1 MHKYLF
7 TVVTLFIMISKKED
21 NFLNVILCPIYSV
34 EYIIVHSIK
43 MKNTYYNIESL
54 LLYRKLKKMITK
66 HYLEQGL
73 IL

>member
-1 MHKYLF
+1 M
-7 TVVTLFIMISKKED
+7 VTLFIMISKKED

-54 LLYRKLKKMITK
+54 LLYSKLKK
-66 HYLEQGL
+66 
-73 IL
+73 